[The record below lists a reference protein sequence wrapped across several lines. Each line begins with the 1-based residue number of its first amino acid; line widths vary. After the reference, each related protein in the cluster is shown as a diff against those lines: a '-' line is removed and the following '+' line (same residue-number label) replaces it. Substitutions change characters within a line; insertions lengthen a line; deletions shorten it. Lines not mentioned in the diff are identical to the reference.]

1 VLGDRIGIMASGT
14 LKCCGSSLFLKNLYG
29 VGYTLT
35 ISKQLPP
42 SAAGG
47 ANPEDIK
54 DHTTQKPAFDEKAV
68 EDAIQTV
75 TKCPAE
81 VLSNIAG
88 EIAYRLPFQAS
99 RTFADL
105 FELFDAPNNK

>member
-1 VLGDRIGIMASGT
+1 MASGN

-35 ISKQLPP
+35 ISKQLDE
-42 SAAGG
+42 G
-47 ANPEDIK
+47 
-54 DHTTQKPAFDEKAV
+54 KPKFDDRAV
-68 EDAIQTV
+68 EDAIKAT
-75 TKCPAE
+75 TKVPAE

-88 EIAYRLPFQAS
+88 EISYRLPFAAS

-105 FELFDAPNNK
+105 FEMFDAPNNK